1 MTKVEQLFYT
11 ALSRY
16 PQGIKKLLSKEKE
29 DILNEFFL
37 LVLESRKK
45 TLDRKKSLINVMHR
59 SMRNTLRTYYGIYRS
74 RNNYKQLY
82 VHLPE

>member
-11 ALSRY
+11 ALTRY
-16 PQGIKKLLSKEKE
+16 PKGIRAILNKERE
-29 DILNEFFL
+29 DIINEFFL
-37 LVLESRKK
+37 LILESRRK
-45 TLDRKKSLINVMHR
+45 TINQRKSLINVMHR